1 MSQATGGPPDAV
13 DATLTGWRFR
23 AVVWSTVLSA
33 AGYLLFSML
42 SGWREV
48 LSAIL
53 EVGLYGVAAL
63 LSLSLTNYV
72 LRFARWQLY
81 LQSLGH
87 RVQARL
93 SLSIYVAGFAL
104 TTTPGKA
111 GEMFRGVL
119 LKRRG
124 IPYPDTFAAFLS
136 ERLSDLVAVVL
147 LTLLGL
153 FVYPDARPLIYI
165 GAFLCAGLLFFLSSK
180 PALSMLQR
188 TRSGA
193 PQRPRIFGHLF
204 DMLSQAQRCHRKSV
218 FLIAT
223 LLSLAGWAAEALGL
237 YLILNWINADIS
249 LAFAMFVFA
258 ISMLAGA
265 LTLTPGG
272 LGSTEG
278 VMAGLLIWNGVIAS
292 DAVAATLLIRAA
304 TLWFAVVLGLLAMP
318 MAESML
324 RTSPPTDSHSLG

>member
-1 MSQATGGPPDAV
+1 MNQSAGRLRDDA
-13 DATLTGWRFR
+13 DATLTGWRLR

-33 AGYLLFSML
+33 AGYLLFSLL

-48 LSAIL
+48 LTAIL

-63 LSLSLTNYV
+63 LSLSLINYA

-81 LQSLGH
+81 LRSLGH
-87 RVQARL
+87 ELQIRL
-93 SLSIYVAGFAL
+93 SLPIYVAGFAL

-136 ERLSDLVAVVL
+136 ERLSDLIAVVM

-153 FVYPDARPLIYI
+153 FIYPDARPLIFV
-165 GAFLCAGLLFFLSSK
+165 GAVLCAGLLFLLSSK
-180 PALSMLQR
+180 PTLSLLK
-188 TRSGA
+188 RSHSRVKQA
-193 PQRPRIFGHLF
+193 PQALAHLVE
-204 DMLSQAQRCHRKSV
+204 MLSQAQRCHRQSILV
-218 FLIAT
+218 VAT

-237 YLILNWINADIS
+237 YLILHWINADVS

-278 VMAGLLIWNGVIAS
+278 VMAGLLIWNGVVAS
-292 DAVAATLLIRAA
+292 DAIAATLLIRAA
-304 TLWFAVVLGLLAMP
+304 TLWFAVALGLVAIP
-318 MAESML
+318 IAKSRL
-324 RTSPPTDSHSLG
+324 RMTPT

>member
-1 MSQATGGPPDAV
+1 MSQATEGTPHAI

-33 AGYLLFSML
+33 AGYLLFSL
-42 SGWREV
+42 FSGWREV

-53 EVGLYGVAAL
+53 EVGLYGVAVL

-93 SLSIYVAGFAL
+93 SLLIYVAGFAL

-119 LKRRG
+119 LKRSG

-136 ERLSDLVAVVL
+136 ERLSDLIAVVML
-147 LTLLGL
+147 AMLGV
-153 FVYPDARPLIYI
+153 FIYPDARPLIYL
-165 GAFLCAGLLFFLSSK
+165 GAVLCAGLLVLLSSRY
-180 PALSMLQR
+180 ALSLLQR
-188 TRSGA
+188 FYKRFKNT
-193 PQRPRIFGHLF
+193 PRAMAHLVE
-204 DMLSQAQRCHRKSV
+204 MLSQAQRCHRQSILV
-218 FLIAT
+218 VAT
-223 LLSLAGWAAEALGL
+223 LLSLAGWTAEAFGL
-237 YLILNWINADIS
+237 YLILHWIDADVS
-249 LAFAMFVFA
+249 MVFAMFVFA

-278 VMAGLLIWNGVIAS
+278 VMAGLLIWNGVVAS
-292 DAVAATLLIRAA
+292 DAVAATLLIRAT
-304 TLWFAVVLGLLAMP
+304 TLWFAVALGLVAIPVAKTRLRMMP
-318 MAESML
+318 
-324 RTSPPTDSHSLG
+324 TGTTCGPT